1 MQSDKELSSETKM
14 ITQNMNFNQEAKS
27 LLKKLHKQNWD
38 NISSEIIFDD
48 ENYTQK
54 QIQSGWHLRK
64 KIGKSMT
71 VKSSPK
77 RNFQSRTTENQARMR
92 KNRIGSPENETQ
104 CDPCLK
110 YKKNL
115 EMSKLILMTRKLYE
129 GKRRRRVASGDMS
142 DLTEVQNKK
151 RRKEIKERNIR
162 LRNKIKEIEKKVD
175 YNNKKLSKM
184 IVQQSSDTKFPNVT
198 LDWMGK
204 KVGGRP
210 EDPAHAATSPKDNTQ
225 QPTLNQYHPKII
237 RNHSLITYK
246 TCEKL
251 FSLKQIGSEK
261 TPMPTEISQAV
272 TGYPSG
278 VKAWIIFN
286 ESFNINNDTLQMR
299 VAKGLMNH
307 NKAFKQGQ
315 ITQSTFK
322 SKPKKLAPIKWLFNT
337 SGTDNT
343 DSGYVRIMDYVFR
356 LDIYPGYIADCQ
368 ARGIQKELRTT
379 DYPIFTGLSQF
390 KR

>member
-1 MQSDKELSSETKM
+1 M
-14 ITQNMNFNQEAKS
+14 ITQNMNFNKEAKG

-77 RNFQSRTTENQARMR
+77 RIFQSCTTHNLARMC
-92 KNRIGSPENETQ
+92 KNRVGSAVNETQ

-129 GKRRRRVASGDMS
+129 GKRRRRFASGDLS
-142 DLTEVQNKK
+142 DLSEVQNKK

-204 KVGGRP
+204 KIGGRP
-210 EDPAHAATSPKDNTQ
+210 EDPAHLASSPKNNTDK
-225 QPTLNQYHPKII
+225 PTLDQYHPKII
-237 RNHSLITYK
+237 RNHSLLTYK

-251 FSLKQIGSEK
+251 FSLKEISSEK
-261 TPMPTEISQAV
+261 TPMPKEISQAV
-272 TGYPSG
+272 TGYSSG
-278 VKAWIIFN
+278 VKAWIVFN

-299 VAKGLMNH
+299 IAKGLMNQT
-307 NKAFKQGQ
+307 KGYKQGQ

-322 SKPKKLAPIKWLFNT
+322 SKPEKLAPIKWLSNT
-337 SGTDNT
+337 SGTENF

-368 ARGIQKELRTT
+368 AKGIHKELRTT